1 MKLTFSIL
9 LGWLFCLNLSGQ
21 KLIALS
27 PVQGDNYDMLQN
39 AIDFA
44 IKNPGNSISLA
55 PGIYNYS
62 KPLLAVFIN
71 GKDYGQVS
79 FLMTGPQN
87 AKNAPDGRV
96 AILAPSFNNAPAISI
111 QKGKGVT
118 IQNIYFRGKY
128 TLPNTLDPYKMQIMR
143 YADWDDHQSRQDHLT
158 PYAGAAIDPFTDP
171 DLGFKTQYPG
181 LEKYYLKGMSRGGS
195 TGVDFIGCRFT
206 NFVVGIIYEPEG
218 QQNGDMCN
226 VIDCAIEYCKVA
238 LAWCQDQTKGNHVER
253 FRCWGNTH
261 TVFDCNLFGRG
272 IGAMPFIRGANIAGG
287 VYQVFN
293 CFSAGRF
300 TGSASEIYA
309 EMIFKI
315 GNIGGSPT
323 PTVENMTVD
332 LMDFGWAPDY
342 IVFGNANFIG
352 CQIRIY
358 NGQKNRINL
367 AGFAGKF
374 VHGAMERP
382 ITTAV
387 LNAGQFIAQ
396 PTFDNVTMMDENAQ
410 GGLPIRMQASS
421 EKKIYLG
428 QRAVTLVPTQYKA
441 TMSAK
446 GLQQGDYV
454 MAGEEPT
461 KFYDSAILPFNI
473 SSIQVGRVIS
483 IKDDVA
489 TLDQVSIL
497 VKSGKLMQLYVI
509 R

>member
-1 MKLTFSIL
+1 MKLTL
-9 LGWLFCLNLSGQ
+9 PLALGLFFCQNIEGQ
-21 KLIALS
+21 KVIALS
-27 PVQGDNYDMLQN
+27 PIQGDNYEMLQN
-39 AIDFA
+39 AIEFA
-44 IKNPGNSISLA
+44 IKNPGNTISLS
-55 PGIYNYS
+55 PGVYNYS
-62 KPLLAVFIN
+62 KPLLAVVIN
-71 GKDYGQVS
+71 GNDYGQVS
-79 FLMTGPQN
+79 FSMSGPQN

-96 AILAPSFNNAPAISI
+96 AIFAPTFNNAPAISI

-128 TLPNTLDPYKMQIMR
+128 TLPNTLDPYKMQTMR
-143 YADWDDHQSRQDHLT
+143 YADWDDHQCRHNRST
-158 PYAGAAIDPFTDP
+158 PYAGAAIDPFSDP
-171 DLGFKTQYPG
+171 ARGYEEKYPG
-181 LEKYYLKGMSRGGS
+181 LEKYYLKGSGRGGS

-206 NFVVGIIYEPEG
+206 NFVVGIIYEPEA

-226 VIDCAIEYCKVA
+226 VTDCCIEYCKVA
-238 LAWCQDQTKGNHVER
+238 LAWCQDQTKGNQVER
-253 FRCWGNTH
+253 LRCWGNTY
-261 TVFDCNLFGRG
+261 TVFDCNSFGHG
-272 IGAMPFIRGANIAGG
+272 TGAMAFIHGANIAGG

-293 CFSAGRF
+293 CMSAGRF
-300 TGSASEIYA
+300 TAAATDIYA

-315 GNIGGSPT
+315 GSIGGTPT
-323 PTVENMTVD
+323 PTIENMTVD
-332 LMDFGWAPDY
+332 LMDFGWTPDF

-374 VHGAMERP
+374 AHGSMEKP
-382 ITTAV
+382 ITTSI

-396 PTFDNVTMMDENAQ
+396 PTFENVTMMDENAQ
-410 GGLPIRMQASS
+410 GGLPIRMQASN

-428 QRAVTLVPTQYKA
+428 QHAVTLIPAQYKA
-441 TMSAK
+441 TISAK

-461 KFYDSAILPFNI
+461 KFYDSALLPFNI

-497 VKSGKLMQLYVI
+497 VKSGKPMQLYVI